1 MAIDSRG
8 ERMSALAKIILAH
21 RYLYFVL
28 TEPVI
33 SDAEYDQLEK
43 SLSPEERES
52 LGVGSS
58 LESSYSDEIKAL
70 AASIQKRR

>member
-1 MAIDSRG
+1 MT
-8 ERMSALAKIILAH
+8 ALAKIISAH

-33 SDAEYDQLEK
+33 SDAEYDRLEK
-43 SLSPEERES
+43 SLSSDERES

-70 AASIQKRR
+70 AESIKKRR